1 MKFLVIGGGGREHA
15 IAWKLAQSPLA
26 EKVYCAP
33 GNGGTSIEAKC
44 ENINISDTSELIKF
58 ALENNIDI
66 TVVGPEA
73 PLVDGVVDDF
83 KAQGLKIFG
92 PAKAAARLEGSK
104 SYSKEF
110 CKKYNVKTAAYE
122 EFEDSDKAVEYLKG
136 CSYPVVVKADGLAA
150 GKGVAICKTFEE
162 AEEAVLSFMVKDIF
176 KGAGKKII
184 IEEFLEGVEVSI
196 LAITDGNV
204 ILPFLSAKDHKTIY
218 DNNEGPNT
226 GGMGA
231 ISPNPYCTEEV
242 LNSFKED
249 IMVPT
254 LKGIKGEEMDY
265 VGIVFF
271 GLMITNKGVYL
282 LEYNV
287 RMGDPETEAV
297 LPLMESDFA
306 ELIIEAV
313 NKRLETYKL
322 HWKNKHCCSIVAASA
337 GYPGSYKTGFKISGF
352 ENLNSKVFAAG
363 AKIHNGELVT
373 AGGRVLAVS
382 AIGDTLEQARENAYM
397 DIKHIEFEGIYYRSD
412 IGKVK

>member
-58 ALENNIDI
+58 AIENNIDI

-136 CSYPVVVKADGLAA
+136 CGYPVVVKADGLAA
-150 GKGVAICKTFEE
+150 GKGVAICKAFEE

-184 IEEFLEGVEVSI
+184 IEEFLEGVEASI

-204 ILPFLSAKDHKTIY
+204 IHPFLSAKDHKTIY

-242 LNSFKED
+242 LNSFKEH
-249 IMVPT
+249 IMLPT
-254 LKGIKGEEMDY
+254 LKGIQGEKMDY

-271 GLMITNKGVYL
+271 GLMITKKGVYL

-313 NKRLETYKL
+313 NKRLEAYKL
-322 HWKNKHCCSIVAASA
+322 QWKNKHCCSVVAASA
-337 GYPGSYKTGFKISGF
+337 GYPGSYKTGFTIKGF
-352 ENLNSKVFAAG
+352 ENLDSKVFAAG
-363 AKIHNGELVT
+363 AKTQNGELVT

-382 AIGDTLEQARENAYM
+382 AIGDTLEQARENAYR

>member
-44 ENINISDTSELIKF
+44 ENINISETSELIKF

-184 IEEFLEGVEVSI
+184 IEEFLEGVEASI
-196 LAITDGNV
+196 LAITDGNAM
-204 ILPFLSAKDHKTIY
+204 LPFLSAKDHKTIY

-242 LNSFKED
+242 LNSFKEH

-313 NKRLETYKL
+313 NKRLEAYKL
-322 HWKNKHCCSIVAASA
+322 QWKNKHCCSVIAASA
-337 GYPGSYKTGFKISGF
+337 GYPGSYKTGFEIKGF
-352 ENLNSKVFAAG
+352 ENLGSKVFAAG

-382 AIGDTLEQARENAYM
+382 AIGNTLEQARENAYR
-397 DIKHIEFEGIYYRSD
+397 DIKNIEFEGIYYRSD